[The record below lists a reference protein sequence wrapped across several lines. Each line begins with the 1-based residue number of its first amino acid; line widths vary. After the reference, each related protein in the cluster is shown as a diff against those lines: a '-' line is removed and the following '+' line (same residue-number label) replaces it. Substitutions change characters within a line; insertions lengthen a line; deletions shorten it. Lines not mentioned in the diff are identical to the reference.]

1 MAPARSRNAPP
12 KKHVL
17 TLAQIASYDDI
28 LTDSLVDHAFYW
40 TTIPKNRPS
49 YLPSR
54 GVKEEEITKIIQ
66 DHLVV
71 DPDLQV
77 AEEKLLATNGLG
89 KFYRALKTD
98 AEKEDFRRHLR
109 RYMQIYLPDCPFEV
123 AATNRYTI
131 FQEEA
136 CLSARRF
143 IKSGETIKYLSGIQV
158 VITPEEE
165 AELSE
170 RKKDFSII
178 VSSRKKEVNL
188 FMGPARFSNHD
199 CNANARLMTTG
210 QAGIEII
217 ATRSIGVGE
226 EITVTYGDG
235 YFGEDNCECLCK
247 TCEDNLTNGWTQADG
262 YVPVKQSVEDGG
274 TTPVQGYSL
283 RRRDEH
289 SFNRGN
295 SETPSL
301 TPIARPKVS
310 RASLRKLLRSTNDA
324 TPFADDSEGQQRGQK
339 RGRASSLLATP
350 PVTPAKRQ
358 KMALAGTESNDESS
372 RASSEDA
379 SEEAGAHDDTPTP
392 EDDATAK
399 AEHDREQMPTP
410 EASQQSDVCDSDPH
424 DSIVVASTV
433 TTTVVTE
440 TTTTMLKVEEST
452 SIGGLALPT
461 PESSLDSEEDEN
473 EKADVK
479 MADAA
484 TEETSENAEVVT
496 RTPRRGR
503 PRKYAT
509 GSDELQATPKA
520 VMRIKAEERKA
531 PGGEEETGE
540 TGETGETEETGEAEE
555 AETTSSGPTRQRVPG
570 DYTLT
575 PLLLAEPETAWVI
588 CSVCSKAFVQR
599 DAYFTRMSCP
609 RCERHSKL
617 YGYMWPKTEPEG
629 KWDKE
634 ERILDHRLV
643 HRFLHAGDEAKIR
656 GRKHP
661 NGQDDDATVATD
673 DDRHGSAADS
683 TAPKKE
689 SLGSGIWRKLRYTV
703 DKENAGKASKSTK
716 AKPGKPTPAT
726 AATAATAAK
735 TAKTAKTA
743 QTTKTTKSTKMIK
756 ETVSKTTTTKITKT
770 ATVTKLSTKPASA
783 AKPAAKASTLSRPTQ
798 RTAASARAASSTSG
812 NRAGRLVKTVKAFR
826 GTRRSERPRR
836 ASTRVS
842 SEWDFVE

>member
-1 MAPARSRNAPP
+1 M
-12 KKHVL
+12 
-17 TLAQIASYDDI
+17 
-28 LTDSLVDHAFYW
+28 
-40 TTIPKNRPS
+40 
-49 YLPSR
+49 
-54 GVKEEEITKIIQ
+54 KEEEITKIIQ

-98 AEKEDFRRHLR
+98 PEREDFRRHLR

-188 FMGPARFSNHD
+188 FMGPARFANHD
-199 CNANARLMTTG
+199 CNANARLITTG

-262 YVPVKQSVEDGG
+262 YVPVKQSVEDGS

-283 RRRDEH
+283 RRREEH

-310 RASLRKLLRSTNDA
+310 RASLRKLLRGAAAET
-324 TPFADDSEGQQRGQK
+324 TPTLSAEDSDGLQRGQK
-339 RGRASSLLATP
+339 RGRDSSLLATP

-358 KMALAGTESNDESS
+358 KTVSKTGTESESESVSVGASSRESS
-372 RASSEDA
+372 ENASDVIVDRQHSPAQRGDPSSTSECNA
-379 SEEAGAHDDTPTP
+379 A
-392 EDDATAK
+392 AK
-399 AEHDREQMPTP
+399 AEHDRAQMPTP
-410 EASQQSDVCDSDPH
+410 ESSQESDVCEPKTS
-424 DSIVVASTV
+424 DSIVVASTL
-433 TTTVVTE
+433 TTTTVTE
-440 TTTTMLKVEEST
+440 TTTTTTSTTTTLLKVEESALIDDLT
-452 SIGGLALPT
+452 LPT
-461 PESSLDSEEDEN
+461 PESSLDSEEDEKV
-473 EKADVK
+473 EEGKADTE
-479 MADAA
+479 MSEGT
-484 TEETSENAEVVT
+484 TEETSEDAGTTAQTKTQTET
-496 RTPRRGR
+496 QAQTPRRGR
-503 PRKYAT
+503 PRKHAN
-509 GSDELQATPKA
+509 GNDELQATPKA
-520 VMRIKAEERKA
+520 VMRIKAEEWQA
-531 PGGEEETGE
+531 PEEGEDTA
-540 TGETGETEETGEAEE
+540 ETERASSSLSSSS
-555 AETTSSGPTRQRVPG
+555 SSGPTRQRIPG

-617 YGYMWPKTEPEG
+617 YGYVWPKTEPEG

-656 GRKHP
+656 GRKQQHQQQQQQQHGSG
-661 NGQDDDATVATD
+661 GQDEDNTTTTTTVAT
-673 DDRHGSAADS
+673 AATTTTS
-683 TAPKKE
+683 APKKE

-703 DKENAGKASKSTK
+703 EKEKAEKAGSNSKSSKSSK
-716 AKPGKPTPAT
+716 AKAQPKSSAA
-726 AATAATAAK
+726 AATTAAK
-735 TAKTAKTA
+735 VAKTTRVV
-743 QTTKTTKSTKMIK
+743 K
-756 ETVSKTTTTKITKT
+756 ETVSKTTTSSSATTKITKT
-770 ATVTKLSTKPASA
+770 ATVTKPSTTKPKPATATKAKPATAPSRQTAAQQQQRTVTASA
-783 AKPAAKASTLSRPTQ
+783 AARAIARPAKTAKALQGPRRSDRSR
-798 RTAASARAASSTSG
+798 RASARA
-812 NRAGRLVKTVKAFR
+812 
-826 GTRRSERPRR
+826 
-836 ASTRVS
+836 S
-842 SEWDFVE
+842 SEWDFV

>member
-1 MAPARSRNAPP
+1 MAPPRSRNVPP
-12 KKHVL
+12 KKHAL

-54 GVKEEEITKIIQ
+54 GVKEQEIAKIIQ

-71 DPDLQV
+71 ETDLDL

-89 KFYRALKTD
+89 KFYRALKTN

-136 CLSARRF
+136 CISARRF
-143 IKSGETIKYLSGIQV
+143 IKSNETIKYLSGIQV
-158 VITPEEE
+158 VITAEEE

-199 CNANARLMTTG
+199 CDANARLVTTG

-217 ATRSIGVGE
+217 ATKSIGVGE
-226 EITVTYGDG
+226 EITVTYGDS

-247 TCEDNLTNGWTQADG
+247 TCEDNLANGWAPADG
-262 YVPVKQSVEDGG
+262 VVPVKQSVEDGSQ
-274 TTPVQGYSL
+274 TPTQGYSL
-283 RRRDEH
+283 RRREEH

-301 TPIARPKVS
+301 TPVARPKVS
-310 RASLRKLLRSTNDA
+310 KASLRKLLRGAAEAISLKAGSMELDGES
-324 TPFADDSEGQQRGQK
+324 PQRGQK
-339 RGRASSLLATP
+339 RERDSSILATP
-350 PVTPAKRQ
+350 PVSPAKRQ
-358 KMALAGTESNDESS
+358 KTTTLSEVDGT
-372 RASSEDA
+372 SSE
-379 SEEAGAHDDTPTP
+379 SDDTSATP
-392 EDDATAK
+392 NAGPSQIIQSDSTTENSPAPSDSAENKDATQNDA
-399 AEHDREQMPTP
+399 QMPTP
-410 EASQQSDVCDSDPH
+410 EPSQQLSGSDVCESEPSE
-424 DSIVVASTV
+424 SIVVASTV
-433 TTTVVTE
+433 TMTVVTE
-440 TTTTMLKVEEST
+440 TTTTLKVEEST
-452 SIGGLALPT
+452 SMGELTLPT
-461 PESSLDSEEDEN
+461 PESSLDSEEDDKTDDKMD
-473 EKADVK
+473 EKPEATLE
-479 MADAA
+479 DATPA
-484 TEETSENAEVVT
+484 VQ
-496 RTPRRGR
+496 TPRRGR
-503 PRKYAT
+503 PRKYPLSEAEVQVK
-509 GSDELQATPKA
+509 SKPAPRAPKVEVEEVA
-520 VMRIKAEERKA
+520 AEEDN
-531 PGGEEETGE
+531 EETE
-540 TGETGETEETGEAEE
+540 DSTGPA
-555 AETTSSGPTRQRVPG
+555 RQRVPG

-656 GRKHP
+656 GRKSVAW
-661 NGQDDDATVATD
+661 QDEDATTTAD
-673 DDRHGSAADS
+673 DDRAAGE
-683 TAPKKE
+683 KKE

-703 DKENAGKASKSTK
+703 EKEKAEQAKSKPKPKPK
-716 AKPGKPTPAT
+716 AVV
-726 AATAATAAK
+726 
-735 TAKTAKTA
+735 
-743 QTTKTTKSTKMIK
+743 TTKVVKA
-756 ETVSKTTTTKITKT
+756 TVSKTTKTTTKTTNTVTKITKSAAAKTT
-770 ATVTKLSTKPASA
+770 AASRRAVKPAA
-783 AKPAAKASTLSRPTQ
+783 PAKPAVSSRTVRAVKTAKAFHGPR
-798 RTAASARAASSTSG
+798 RTSG
-812 NRAGRLVKTVKAFR
+812 
-826 GTRRSERPRR
+826 RSRR
-836 ASTRVS
+836 ASSRLA
-842 SEWDFVE
+842 SE

>member
-71 DPDLQV
+71 EPNLQV

-98 AEKEDFRRHLR
+98 PEKEDFRRHLR

-262 YVPVKQSVEDGG
+262 YVPVKQSVEDGS

-283 RRRDEH
+283 RRREEH

-310 RASLRKLLRSTNDA
+310 RASLRKLLRSAADA
-324 TPFADDSEGQQRGQK
+324 TPSAEDSDGLQRGQK
-339 RGRASSLLATP
+339 RERASSLLATP

-358 KMALAGTESNDESS
+358 KKGLAGTDSNGEGSRESS
-372 RASSEDA
+372 ENASDVAGDRQSLSIVDDNTTSEN
-379 SEEAGAHDDTPTP
+379 DT
-392 EDDATAK
+392 ATK
-399 AEHDREQMPTP
+399 VDHDREQMPTP
-410 EASQQSDVCDSDPH
+410 DASQQSDACESEPGE
-424 DSIVVASTV
+424 SIVVASTV

-452 SIGGLALPT
+452 SIDDITLPT
-461 PESSLDSEEDEN
+461 PESSLDSEEDE
-473 EKADVK
+473 KADVK
-479 MADAA
+479 MDDATTEEA
-484 TEETSENAEVVT
+484 TEGAETDAQ
-496 RTPRRGR
+496 TPRRGR
-503 PRKYAT
+503 PRKFAD
-509 GSDELQATPKA
+509 GNDELQATPKA
-520 VMRIKAEERKA
+520 VMRIKAEELNA
-531 PGGEEETGE
+531 PEEET
-540 TGETGETEETGEAEE
+540 EEEE
-555 AETTSSGPTRQRVPG
+555 EESATAPTRQRVPG

-643 HRFLHAGDEAKIR
+643 HRFMHAGDEAKIR
-656 GRKHP
+656 GRKQL
-661 NGQDDDATVATD
+661 GSQDDDTATD
-673 DDRHGSAADS
+673 DDRRGSATES

-689 SLGSGIWRKLRYTV
+689 SLGSGIWRKLRYTI
-703 DKENAGKASKSTK
+703 DKEKAEKEKASKSTK
-716 AKPGKPTPAT
+716 AKHKT
-726 AATAATAAK
+726 AASTE
-735 TAKTAKTA
+735 
-743 QTTKTTKSTKMIK
+743 TKTTKVVKA
-756 ETVSKTTTTKITKT
+756 TVSKTTTTKITKT
-770 ATVTKLSTKPASA
+770 ATVTKLSTKSA
-783 AKPAAKASTLSRPTQ
+783 AATKSGAKTTAKPTAKPAAPSRPTQ
-798 RTAASARAASSTSG
+798 RTTAAARAARSANGSRTAA
-812 NRAGRLVKTVKAFR
+812 RPVKTAKAFH
-826 GTRRSERPRR
+826 GPRRSDRPRR
-836 ASTRVS
+836 ASARAS

>member
-1 MAPARSRNAPP
+1 MAPAKSRNAPP
-12 KKHVL
+12 KKHTL

-28 LTDSLVDHAFYW
+28 LTDALVDHAFYW

-54 GVKEEEITKIIQ
+54 GVKEEEIAKIIQ

-71 DPDLQV
+71 EPDLQV

-89 KFYRALKTD
+89 KFYRGLKTD
-98 AEKEDFRRHLR
+98 SEKEDFRRHLR

-136 CLSARRF
+136 CISARRF

-158 VITPEEE
+158 VITAEEE

-247 TCEDNLTNGWTQADG
+247 TCEDNLTNGWTPADG
-262 YVPVKQSVEDGG
+262 YVPVKQSVEDGS

-301 TPIARPKVS
+301 TPVARPKVS
-310 RASLRKLLRSTNDA
+310 KVNLRKLLRTTSDA
-324 TPFADDSEGQQRGQK
+324 TPSLDDTATAPLELDNDIPRRGQK
-339 RGRASSLLATP
+339 RERESSLLATP

-358 KMALAGTESNDESS
+358 KMALINKGSTTESS
-372 RASSEDA
+372 RESSANASDVAHEAIVPSTTNDTGNSEI
-379 SEEAGAHDDTPTP
+379 
-392 EDDATAK
+392 DATPKGDATTTSD
-399 AEHDREQMPTP
+399 AHRRDQMPTP
-410 EASQQSDVCDSDPH
+410 EASQQLTESDVSESEQNE
-424 DSIVVASTV
+424 SIVVASIV
-433 TTTVVTE
+433 TTTVIAE
-440 TTTTMLKVEEST
+440 TTTTMLKVEELA
-452 SIGGLALPT
+452 SIDELVLPT
-461 PESSLDSEEDEN
+461 PESSLDSEEE
-473 EKADVK
+473 EKIDDKV
-479 MADAA
+479 A
-484 TEETSENAEVVT
+484 TEETTDDTDATAE
-496 RTPRRGR
+496 TPRRGR
-503 PRKYAT
+503 PRKYQT
-509 GSDELQATPKA
+509 NNDELQATPKA
-520 VMRIKAEERKA
+520 VMRIK
-531 PGGEEETGE
+531 GEELNVPEQKE
-540 TGETGETEETGEAEE
+540 KEE
-555 AETTSSGPTRQRVPG
+555 SSTGPTRHRVPG

-656 GRKHP
+656 GRKVALH
-661 NGQDDDATVATD
+661 DDDAATTD
-673 DDRHGSAADS
+673 DDRRGSITES
-683 TAPKKE
+683 TSAPKKDTM
-689 SLGSGIWRKLRYTV
+689 GSGIWRKMRYTV
-703 DKENAGKASKSTK
+703 EKEKAEQAAKSTK
-716 AKPGKPTPAT
+716 AKAKA
-726 AATAATAAK
+726 AATAK
-735 TAKTAKTA
+735 P
-743 QTTKTTKSTKMIK
+743 TTKTTKVVK
-756 ETVSKTTTTKITKT
+756 ETVSKTTKITKT
-770 ATVTKLSTKPASA
+770 ATVTKLIKSV
-783 AKPAAKASTLSRPTQ
+783 KPAAKAAVAKPVARSRPTQ
-798 RTAASARAASSTSG
+798 RNTAAARAARSANGSRTA
-812 NRAGRLVKTVKAFR
+812 RVVKTAKAFHGPR
-826 GTRRSERPRR
+826 HSDRPRR
-836 ASTRVS
+836 TNTRVS
-842 SEWDFVE
+842 SE

>member
-1 MAPARSRNAPP
+1 MAPARSRTAPP
-12 KKHVL
+12 KKHAL

-54 GVKEEEITKIIQ
+54 GVKEQEITKIIQ

-71 DPDLQV
+71 EPDLDLT
-77 AEEKLLATNGLG
+77 EEKLLATNGLG
-89 KFYRALKTD
+89 KFYRALKTEC
-98 AEKEDFRRHLR
+98 EKEDFRRHLR

-136 CLSARRF
+136 CICARRF
-143 IKSGETIKYLSGIQV
+143 IKSNETIKYLAGIQV
-158 VITPEEE
+158 VITAEEE

-199 CNANARLMTTG
+199 CDANARLVTTG

-217 ATRSIGVGE
+217 ATKPIAVGE
-226 EITVTYGDG
+226 EITVTYGDS

-247 TCEDNLTNGWTQADG
+247 TCEDNLTNGWAPADG
-262 YVPVKQSVEDGG
+262 VVPVKQSVEDGSQ
-274 TTPVQGYSL
+274 TPVQGYSL
-283 RRRDEH
+283 RRREEH

-301 TPIARPKVS
+301 TPVARPKVS
-310 RASLRKLLRSTNDA
+310 KASLRKLLRGAADA
-324 TPFADDSEGQQRGQK
+324 ISSKSGSMELDNEAFHRGQK
-339 RGRASSLLATP
+339 RERDSSVLATP

-358 KMALAGTESNDESS
+358 RTTMSEIDRATTNTTASREPTALSDAGSS
-372 RASSEDA
+372 
-379 SEEAGAHDDTPTP
+379 H
-392 EDDATAK
+392 TAK
-399 AEHDREQMPTP
+399 PDTAAETSAVPSNRAEEKKMVRNDDQMPTP
-410 EASQQSDVCDSDPH
+410 EPSQQLADSDVCESDLG
-424 DSIVVASTV
+424 DSIVVASTF

-440 TTTTMLKVEEST
+440 TTTMLKVEEST
-452 SIGGLALPT
+452 SIDQMTLPT
-461 PESSLDSEEDEN
+461 PESSLDSEEDEKTD
-473 EKADVK
+473 EKMEGKPDTAADHTT
-479 MADAA
+479 DP
-484 TEETSENAEVVT
+484 EESRDHALPAVH
-496 RTPRRGR
+496 TPRRGR
-503 PRKYAT
+503 PRKYPIIEGQVST
-509 GSDELQATPKA
+509 KPKTTPRA
-520 VMRIKAEERKA
+520 KAEVDVAED
-531 PGGEEETGE
+531 EDN
-540 TGETGETEETGEAEE
+540 EAEK
-555 AETTSSGPTRQRVPG
+555 TSGPTRQRVPG

-634 ERILDHRLV
+634 ERVLDHRLV

-656 GRKHP
+656 GRKQVAWL
-661 NGQDDDATVATD
+661 GEDATTTD
-673 DDRHGSAADS
+673 DDRRGVSGDIG
-683 TAPKKE
+683 KKE
-689 SLGSGIWRKLRYTV
+689 SLGSGIWRKLRYTIN
-703 DKENAGKASKSTK
+703 KEKAEQEKSK
-716 AKPGKPTPAT
+716 AKPKPK
-726 AATAATAAK
+726 AK
-735 TAKTAKTA
+735 TTE
-743 QTTKTTKSTKMIK
+743 TTKTTKVVKG
-756 ETVSKTTTTKITKT
+756 TVSKTTKTTKITKT
-770 ATVTKLSTKPASA
+770 TKATTTATVRKTIKSA
-783 AKPAAKASTLSRPTQ
+783 AAKVA
-798 RTAASARAASSTSG
+798 TAASSASKRSTEKRAVQATTKAVKPATSSLTARPVRTA
-812 NRAGRLVKTVKAFR
+812 KAFH
-826 GTRRSERPRR
+826 GPRRSVRSQRTSAR
-836 ASTRVS
+836 LS
-842 SEWDFVE
+842 SA